1 MNVKLTIIGVIVY
14 LIIVL
19 TVICFLV
26 NIVVG
31 IKNILKIINKRRR
44 YKKRRKNI
52 YEIK

>member
-1 MNVKLTIIGVIVY
+1 MNVKLIIIGAIVY

-31 IKNILKIINKRRR
+31 IKNIIKIINSRKRH
-44 YKKRRKNI
+44 KKRRNI